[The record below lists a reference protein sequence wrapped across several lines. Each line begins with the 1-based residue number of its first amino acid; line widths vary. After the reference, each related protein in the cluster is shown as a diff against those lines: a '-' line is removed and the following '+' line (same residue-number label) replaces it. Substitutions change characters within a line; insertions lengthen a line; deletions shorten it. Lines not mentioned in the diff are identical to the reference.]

1 MKISQIPFEIIQQ
14 LKERE
19 IYVYRDTIDGF
30 WRKKPQTPDD
40 DLCIFISRG
49 YFGSHCYNKPKY
61 NTCT

>member
-30 WRKKPQTPDD
+30 WKKNPD
-40 DLCIFISRG
+40 
-49 YFGSHCYNKPKY
+49 
-61 NTCT
+61 T